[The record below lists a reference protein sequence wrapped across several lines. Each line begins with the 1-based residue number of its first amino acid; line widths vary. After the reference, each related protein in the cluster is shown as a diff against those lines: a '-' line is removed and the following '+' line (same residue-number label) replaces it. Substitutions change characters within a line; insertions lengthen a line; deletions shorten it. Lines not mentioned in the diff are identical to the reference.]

1 MSTVAKWT
9 LDPAYMAR
17 LKATAEHTAVVR
29 KCPKTDTEIVISYQT
44 FGSSENPCVLLV
56 MGLNG
61 QAPLWDIE
69 FCEAVADKGYY
80 VVRYDNRD
88 VGLSTKLDK
97 CGSPGLF
104 TLLTKGCCCGTTPY
118 LLIDIA
124 ADGIALL
131 DHLHIDKAHIV
142 GISMGGMLVQ
152 TMAIEF
158 PHRVA
163 SMTSIASTTGGPKQV
178 DPNLSMKLFLAKKP
192 KSNSD
197 EHLSEFRIDFVKR
210 TGGPRPFNENKCF
223 TRGIY
228 LSHRSRYVD
237 GAFRHAGAIVF
248 SPSRVEGLGKLKMP
262 VLVIHGDKDELVP
275 TANGYQTHEA
285 ISGSRL
291 VIIPNMGHILF
302 DEDIETIA
310 SEIDAVAKRG
320 SANVDTTKPVN
331 QLPVTPNEPVA

>member
-1 MSTVAKWT
+1 MTWTVDA
-9 LDPAYMAR
+9 AYLAR
-17 LKATAEHTAVVR
+17 LRATEEKTAVVR
-29 KCPKTDTEIVISYQT
+29 KCPKTDTEITISYQT
-44 FGSSENPCVLLV
+44 FGSSTDPCVLLV

-61 QAPLWDIE
+61 QAPLWDVE
-69 FCEAVADKGYY
+69 FCEAVAQKGYF

-97 CGSPGLF
+97 CGSPGIF
-104 TLLTKGCCCGTTPY
+104 KLLTKGCCGCCGAVPY
-118 LLIDIA
+118 LLVDMA

-131 DHLHIDKAHIV
+131 DHLHVDKAHIV
-142 GISMGGMLVQ
+142 GVSMGGMLVQ

-163 SMTSIASTTGGPKQV
+163 SMTSIASATGGPKMV

-192 KSNSD
+192 KSDSIED
-197 EHLSEFRIDFVKR
+197 LSEFRINFVRR
-210 TGGPRPFNENKCF
+210 TGGPRKFDENQNY

-228 LSHRSRYVD
+228 ISERSRYVD

-262 VLVIHGDKDELVP
+262 CVVIHGDKDELVP

-285 ISGSRL
+285 IPGSRL
-291 VIIPNMGHILF
+291 VIVPDMGHIIF
-302 DEDIETIA
+302 VEDIDIIA
-310 SEIDAVAKRG
+310 SEIDAVAKRAIG
-320 SANVDTTKPVN
+320 GNQNPATT
-331 QLPVTPNEPVA
+331 TPNEPLN